1 MDKLTTSDK
10 LSILK
15 QDLQILND
23 NSDVYLTSLLSA
35 AEHNINIEGVTDD
48 GSITYTMIVIQYAA
62 WLFRKRGADN
72 TAMPRYLRISI
83 NNLLFQQKAKGVV

>member
-10 LSILK
+10 LAILK

-23 NSDVYLTSLLSA
+23 NSDVYLTSLLST
-35 AEHNINIEGVTDD
+35 AEHNIQIEGVKDD